1 MNSAA
6 IHRILDNLNANHRT
20 NIINPRYTRNTSLSD
35 KIKTEIRK
43 NTAARKTNLSST
55 NKNNHNYIINNIK
68 QKYRQKQEHTK
79 LNLNSI
85 RNDYYVYINDDSVLN
100 PFGLDAQVLATIKNE
115 TKDCYTRESK
125 AKKLF
130 DWFEENIK
138 YGKDKKI
145 TGYSTGQEVFRN
157 KEGVCGEMAFLYV
170 TMARGLGLKSNY
182 VSVKKDHERK
192 KVNHACAGVD
202 VERGFILVDPA
213 YDTFDIKHK
222 KYTIK
227 TDKEIMNIFERWRIS
242 NK

>member
-1 MNSAA
+1 MNSAT
-6 IHRILDNLNANHRT
+6 IRRILYNLNAGYRT
-20 NIINPRYTRNTSLSD
+20 NIINPRFTRNTSLSD

-43 NTAARKTNLSST
+43 NSAARKTQQGRIYNNNNNLDSVIS
-55 NKNNHNYIINNIK
+55 NIR
-68 QKYRQKQEHTK
+68 QRYRQKQEQTK

-85 RNDYYVYINDDSVLN
+85 KNDYYVYINDASVIN

-115 TKDCYTRESK
+115 TKDCYTQELK

-138 YGKDKKI
+138 YGENKKI

-170 TMARGLGLKSNY
+170 TMARGLGLKANY
-182 VSVKKDHERK
+182 VSVKQDYEKK

-202 VERGFILVDPA
+202 VERGFILIDPA
-213 YDTFDIKHK
+213 YDTFDI
-222 KYTIK
+222 
-227 TDKEIMNIFERWRIS
+227 
-242 NK
+242 

>member
-1 MNSAA
+1 MNSAT
-6 IHRILDNLNANHRT
+6 IRRILYNMNAGYRT
-20 NIINPRYTRNTSLSD
+20 NIINPRFTRNTRLSD

-43 NTAARKTNLSST
+43 NSAARKTQQGKIYNNNNLDSVIS
-55 NKNNHNYIINNIK
+55 NIR
-68 QKYRQKQEHTK
+68 QRYRQKQEHTK

-85 RNDYYVYINDDSVLN
+85 KNDYYVYINDSSVLN

-138 YGKDKKI
+138 YGENKKI

-170 TMARGLGLKSNY
+170 TMARGLGLKANY
-182 VSVKKDHERK
+182 VSVKKDYEKK

-202 VERGFILVDPA
+202 VERGFILIDPA

-222 KYTIK
+222 KYTIR
-227 TDKEIMNIFERWRIS
+227 TDKEIMNIFERWRIQ
-242 NK
+242 

>member
-6 IHRILDNLNANHRT
+6 IRRILYNMNEGHKIK
-20 NIINPRYTRNTSLSD
+20 IINQRYTRNTRLSD

-43 NTAARKTNLSST
+43 NTAARKTEPGRI
-55 NKNNHNYIINNIK
+55 HNYNNNLDSVISNIRQRYK
-68 QKYRQKQEHTK
+68 QKQEHTK

-115 TKDCYTRESK
+115 TKDCYGRESK

-130 DWFEENIK
+130 DWFEDNIK
-138 YGKDKKI
+138 YGNNKRI

-170 TMARGLGLKSNY
+170 TMARGLGLKANY
-182 VSVKKDHERK
+182 VSVKKDYERK

-222 KYTIK
+222 KYIIK
-227 TDKEIMNIFERWRIS
+227 TDKEIMEIFEGWRIQ
-242 NK
+242 